1 MSSRHTSVSRS
12 TAKKLTLAGQAAA
25 ALLALG
31 TGAIFAIGL
40 PESAPV
46 ETKTPDAPPP
56 EVTLPDDGPTI
67 VISPDTTKID
77 FTGITERMGLF
88 GNAPQ
93 QTVAVVPEPGP
104 HVDDPGHGST
114 TTGGSIALTDRVK
127 YLGQIQLGSR
137 RAAMLRVDEQ
147 QRITSEGGA
156 VRGSDADGRTF
167 VHVEQVEAD
176 RVLVSSDGEKA
187 WIEREAGKGGVPVT
201 TVGAD
206 AAPAVQRPQA
216 LVKTPLPGGT
226 TAPRPGRVAIS
237 ADVPQD
243 AREAL
248 DRRLD
253 AIDKLVEQGRI
264 DADRAQVLRA
274 RAYDQLPRQS
284 AQSSRSPEE

>member
-1 MSSRHTSVSRS
+1 MSRS

-56 EVTLPDDGPTI
+56 EVTLPDAGPTI
-67 VISPDTTKID
+67 EISPDTTKID
-77 FTGITERMGLF
+77 FTGISERMGLF

-104 HVDDPGHGST
+104 HVDDPDHGST
-114 TTGGSIALTDRVK
+114 SAGGSIALTDRVK

-137 RAAMLRVDEQ
+137 RAAMLRVDDQ

-176 RVLVSSDGEKA
+176 RVLVSSDGERV
-187 WIEREAGKGGVPVT
+187 WIDREASKGGVPVT

-206 AAPAVQRPQA
+206 AAPVVQRPQA
-216 LVKTPLPGGT
+216 LVKTVLPGGNT
-226 TAPRPGRVAIS
+226 PRPGRVAIS
-237 ADVPQD
+237 ADVPQE

-274 RAYDQLPRQS
+274 RAYDSLPRPS
-284 AQSSRSPEE
+284 AQGRSPDE